1 VREYCKTAGDI
12 LTQLERDRQLPRTH
26 LMTIVDVF
34 SECTVTDFK
43 VHWMGRRT
51 AVETFI
57 KESAGKDDAVVR
69 SMPNYIHFLHLLD
82 EGKQKSMNLQH
93 KWGPTKDAEPSQ
105 AAMLTKLTA
114 QVATLN
120 QKLRA
125 TTATPKADTGT
136 PGTKEGL
143 HCFACGKPGYTKKN
157 CPACK
162 AKREANAAQNGN
174 ANATPPTGSAGKWVA
189 PKDGEPTEKMID
201 GVKYYYCAKCRRGKG
216 KWNKNHTTEQHQ
228 VGFLKENKSS
238 SDTGSAN
245 LAETSISQG
254 LYSAWSSL

>member
-1 VREYCKTAGDI
+1 MTSVLSFIELVNRCGDLAECFEKLTLKQFDENVRDYCETAGDM
-12 LTQLERDRQLPRTH
+12 LTQLERNGQLPRTH

-34 SECTVTDFK
+34 SDCTVTNFK
-43 VHWMGRRT
+43 DHWMGRRT

-69 SMPNYIHFLHLLD
+69 SMPNYIHFMHLLA
-82 EGKQKSMNLQH
+82 EGKLKSR
-93 KWGPTKDAEPSQ
+93 
-105 AAMLTKLTA
+105 MLTKLSA
-114 QVATLN
+114 QVAMLN

-125 TTATPKADTGT
+125 MTANPKADTGT
-136 PGTKEGL
+136 PGTEEGI

-162 AKREANAAQNGN
+162 AKHEANAAQNGN
-174 ANATPPTGSAGKWVA
+174 ANATPPSGSAGKWAA

-201 GVKYYYCAKCRRGKG
+201 GVKYYYCGKCRRGKG

-238 SDTGSAN
+238 SDTG
-245 LAETSISQG
+245 LPI
-254 LYSAWSSL
+254 

>member
-1 VREYCKTAGDI
+1 
-12 LTQLERDRQLPRTH
+12 
-26 LMTIVDVF
+26 
-34 SECTVTDFK
+34 
-43 VHWMGRRT
+43 
-51 AVETFI
+51 
-57 KESAGKDDAVVR
+57 
-69 SMPNYIHFLHLLD
+69 
-82 EGKQKSMNLQH
+82 MNLQH
-93 KWGPTKDAEPSQ
+93 KWGPAKDAEPSQ

-125 TTATPKADTGT
+125 RTAAPRLILELQEPRKVSIVLLVANLGIQRR
-136 PGTKEGL
+136 PVL
-143 HCFACGKPGYTKKN
+143 
-157 CPACK
+157 ACK

-174 ANATPPTGSAGKWVA
+174 ANATPPTGSAGKWAA

-201 GVKYYYCAKCRRGKG
+201 GVKHYYCAKCRRGKG

-238 SDTGSAN
+238 GDNGSAN
-245 LAETSISQG
+245 LAETPISQD